1 MAVMDDE
8 RRDSVGK
15 RAINRQSH
23 VYGSRVAPQN
33 REPGIKSNGEICRD
47 LGIIY
52 LDYGVLRQFYFI
64 ELSQL

>member
-8 RRDSVGK
+8 RRGSVGK
-15 RAINRQSH
+15 RAINRQNH

-33 REPGIKSNGEICRD
+33 REPDIKSNGEICRD

-52 LDYGVLRQFYFI
+52 
-64 ELSQL
+64 